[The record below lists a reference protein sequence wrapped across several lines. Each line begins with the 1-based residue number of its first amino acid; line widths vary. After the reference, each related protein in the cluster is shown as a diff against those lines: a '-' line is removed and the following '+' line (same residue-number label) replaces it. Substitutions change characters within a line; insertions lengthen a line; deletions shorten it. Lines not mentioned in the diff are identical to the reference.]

1 MIKTTTLCALAALSI
16 SSYAQT
22 FDLESI
28 TVPADKV
35 SNGRDGKTLHTQ
47 TVAGATINMPVK
59 WDSSFGGYWSSGW
72 AISQKYDTTLEKSD
86 YTKHLYS
93 SSSYKGYNGSN
104 TFAVGSRGAYLALK
118 ATEPTVFKTLHVTN
132 GTYAYNSMALGDNI
146 GKKFGGSTGNDE
158 DSFVLVIE
166 CYDKAS
172 GNLLKTVNAIL
183 ADFRQANSTTDY
195 ILKDWRIIQVVG
207 DSLIFDLV
215 SSDNGMFGMNT
226 PGFFILDEIVTD
238 KVANNS
244 HVAQIKTDIY
254 PNPCSNQLNINC
266 EANIKSISITNV
278 TGAVIKNINAN
289 NSKTF
294 SVPTEDLSP
303 GIYFMQAKTSLGSV
317 SQKFIK
323 K

>member
-1 MIKTTTLCALAALSI
+1 MIKITTLCTLAAISI

-28 TVPADKV
+28 AVPADKV

-59 WDSSFGGYWSSGW
+59 WDSSSGGYWSSGW

-104 TFAVGSRGAYLALK
+104 NFAVGSRGAYMSLK
-118 ATEPTVFKTLHVTN
+118 AGDPTVFKTLHVTN
-132 GTYAYNSMALGDNI
+132 GTYAYNSMALGDDF

-158 DSFVLVIE
+158 DSFVLVIQ

-172 GNLLKTVNAIL
+172 GSLLKTVNAIL
-183 ADFRQANSTTDY
+183 ADFRQANSANDY
-195 ILKDWRIIQVVG
+195 ILRDWRNVQVVG

-238 KVANNS
+238 KVANINK
-244 HVAQIKTDIY
+244 VVQIKTDIY
-254 PNPCSNQLNINC
+254 PNPCNNQLNISC
-266 EANIKSISITNV
+266 EANIKNISITNAA
-278 TGAVIKNINAN
+278 GAVIKKINTN
-289 NSKTF
+289 NNKTV
-294 SVPTEDLSP
+294 SLNTEGLSQ
-303 GIYFMQAKTSLGSV
+303 GIYFMQANTSLGSV